1 MGRKRGKTALITA
14 LIAGALAL
22 VLLIA
27 GTLLRMNTHEL
38 GFGEAFCSFVSDTFH
53 AGA

>member
-1 MGRKRGKTALITA
+1 MGRKRGKTAFITA